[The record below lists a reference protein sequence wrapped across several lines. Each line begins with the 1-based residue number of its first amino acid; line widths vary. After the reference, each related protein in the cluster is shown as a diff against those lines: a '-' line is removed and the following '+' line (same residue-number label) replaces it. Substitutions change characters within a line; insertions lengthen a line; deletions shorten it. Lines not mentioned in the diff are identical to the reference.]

1 MKALQAFN
9 GVYSG
14 LLTTIL
20 YHWLT
25 KSLPDKTISL
35 TAYLISMGLDRPISF
50 SIHKISYRSYNQRL
64 LMYWWKYWHLQ
75 YWLEN
80 HTLRG
85 KNRGTTNWDRRH
97 SLPRYWYLWKLK
109 QHCPYKRRPEFSN
122 IQRMKALQ
130 AFNGVY
136 SGLLTTI
143 LYYWQTKSLPDK
155 TISLTAYL
163 ISIGLDRP
171 IPFSI
176 HKIFYKSYNQRLLM
190 YWWKYWH

>member
-1 MKALQAFN
+1 MLNNCLTHRPCLYSDVPSKKRKDSQMSTFALVIAVLLF
-9 GVYSG
+9 SG
-14 LLTTIL
+14 LSQGANRGSLKRFIML
-20 YHWLT
+20 EVYLNR
-25 KSLPDKTISL
+25 LPDFRHIF
-35 TAYLISMGLDRPISF
+35 I
-50 SIHKISYRSYNQRL
+50 QRI
-64 LMYWWKYWHLQ
+64 
-75 YWLEN
+75 
-80 HTLRG
+80 
-85 KNRGTTNWDRRH
+85 WDLADTQICRRVTE
-97 SLPRYWYLWKLK
+97 RKLWKLK
-109 QHCPYKRRPEFSN
+109 PHCPYKMRPEFSN

-176 HKIFYKSYNQRLLM
+176 HKISYKSYNQRLLM